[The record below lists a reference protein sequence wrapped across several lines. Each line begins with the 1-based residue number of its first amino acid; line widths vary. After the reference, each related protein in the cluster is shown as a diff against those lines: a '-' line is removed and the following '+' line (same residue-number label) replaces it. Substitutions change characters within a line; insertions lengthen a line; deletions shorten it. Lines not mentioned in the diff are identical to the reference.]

1 MSFFRRAGALI
12 ARFFT
17 SAVDPAA
24 VAGEFPLYSKID
36 GGGTT
41 QLFGRSD
48 DGTVHQIT
56 PATSGLTVETI
67 PPPPTPPTSDYN
79 FYGITMSPDG
89 AFGYV
94 GNQNGDGRPLWKFR
108 TSDNQWVTPI
118 TCGVDPLIIAITPD
132 GTKAYVS
139 NSLSGTISVVD
150 TATDMVLTTIP
161 GFTRPIGLDVTPDG
175 ATVYVCDYLGDV
187 VIRID
192 VATDTIIGAPIA
204 ITRPLL
210 LRVNPAGTKVYVSES
225 DLTNSISVISTAS
238 NTVVAT
244 VPYGQ
249 LDNYGDMAFKT
260 GGGEF
265 LIRGSGAENRVDT
278 ATDALTGAPIVMSY
292 AAPAA
297 GIVLNAAGT
306 KFYVPLGNGDVDVID
321 AATNLVI
328 TTITGVGAAAPGLQ
342 YAAAQ
347 SDFIYITQYGFFGPA
362 AVFVIDST
370 TDTVVATISGSV
382 TPPPEVLGV
391 FTTMLFDGFDVVD
404 EGGGTVSVTAI
415 DTNSVY
421 AFVFQPG
428 GTPNNTNVFNDWGPL
443 MTALGAVAGPKL
455 LQFDDQFLPIAIP
468 AGTWD
473 MTDTVWEGID
483 KNYAASI
490 GSTLVTFDD
499 GAIVIKLRTVRG
511 LHLVCAGAAAI
522 TDLTDGDVFTLDDYA
537 VIGGD
542 TNAVI
547 DVSGIEEFK
556 AATISV
562 RHGSQ
567 VLQQDL
573 GISGLNNGA
582 LYIDVDSASLL
593 EANTVSGTGGSLILK
608 LSRVSP
614 NLGFLQSFFTGG
626 VQVEN
631 SLGGF
636 NMQPD
641 SLSQLFGGTLNY
653 FSLGGAVSANLTP
666 ANWQPGAIIVVKNTS
681 GAGTVTINPSG
692 ADTIDGAATHVITT
706 GQGSVILVSDG
717 VSNWMIIGEKV

>member
-17 SAVDPAA
+17 SAADPAA
-24 VAGEFPLYSKID
+24 VANEFKLYSKDD
-36 GGGTT
+36 GSGVS
-41 QLFGRSD
+41 QLFGRAD

-56 PATSGLTVETI
+56 PPGLTVETL

-118 TCGVDPLIIAITPD
+118 TCGIDPLIIAITPD

-139 NSLSGTISVVD
+139 NSLSGTVSVVD
-150 TATDMVLTTIP
+150 TATDTVLTTIP

-175 ATVYVCDYLGDV
+175 TTVYVCDYLGDQ

-192 VATDTIIGAPIA
+192 VATDTIVGAPIA

-210 LRVNPAGTKVYVSES
+210 LRVNPAGTKVDVSQS
-225 DLTNSISVISTAS
+225 DIVSSVSVISTTT
-238 NTVVAT
+238 NTVIAT
-244 VPYGQ
+244 IPYGQ

-278 ATDALTGAPIVMSY
+278 ATDSLTGAPIVMS
-292 AAPAA
+292 AIPAV

-306 KFYVPLGNGDVDVID
+306 KFYVPLSNGDVDVID
-321 AATNLVI
+321 AATNLV
-328 TTITGVGAAAPGLQ
+328 TATISGVGVTFGLQ

-347 SDFIYITQYGFFGPA
+347 GNFIYITQYGFFGPA
-362 AVFVIDST
+362 TVFVIDST
-370 TDTVVATISGSV
+370 TDTVVGTISGSV
-382 TPPPEVLGV
+382 TPPPAVLGV
-391 FTTMLFDGFDVVD
+391 FTTMRFDGFTVVD
-404 EGGGTVSVTAI
+404 EGGSTVSITAI
-415 DTNSVY
+415 DTNTIY
-421 AFVFQPG
+421 AFVYQPG
-428 GTPNNTNVFNDWGPL
+428 GTPNNINVFSDWDL
-443 MTALGAVAGPKL
+443 LTTAMGAVAGPKL
-455 LQFDDQFLPIAIP
+455 LQFDDQFLPVTIP

-522 TDLTDGDVFTLDDYA
+522 TDLTDGDVFTLDDYS

-542 TNAVI
+542 INPVI
-547 DVSGIEEFK
+547 DVSGIGGK

-573 GISGLNNGA
+573 GISGLNDSV

-593 EANTVSGTGGSLILK
+593 EANTVSGTGGALILK

-614 NLGFLQSFFTGG
+614 NGGFLQSFFTGS

-653 FSLGGAVSANLTP
+653 FSLGGAVNANLTP